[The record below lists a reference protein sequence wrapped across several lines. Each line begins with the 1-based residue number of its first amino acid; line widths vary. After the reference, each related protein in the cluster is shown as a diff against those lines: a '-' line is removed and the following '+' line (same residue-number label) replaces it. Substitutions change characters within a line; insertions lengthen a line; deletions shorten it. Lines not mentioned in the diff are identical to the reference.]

1 VIALDHK
8 NRKLMMNA
16 NLRVRVADVQKMTT
30 DIEAIVQGMN
40 GLVVKSEM
48 VNEISNQQVLP
59 YSNDSLLQLSVY
71 SATSFM
77 ELRVPSQYV
86 DSFLRLTADKSE
98 FILNRNLVLEDASF
112 QYLNNELHKR
122 NGAARQ
128 DLMRARGFVNEAE
141 EAIQVAT
148 FAARSARE
156 DVDRTVENFAIN
168 DRVKYPTITL
178 AILQPDK
185 IDHVVIAN
193 ISKQMS
199 PGYGLQLQ
207 DALHAGWEGFK
218 LMLIGI
224 VYVWPLWI
232 VGSIIWIG
240 IRRRNKTA
248 KPVKPVAL

>member
-1 VIALDHK
+1 
-8 NRKLMMNA
+8 
-16 NLRVRVADVQKMTT
+16 
-30 DIEAIVQGMN
+30 
-40 GLVVKSEM
+40 
-48 VNEISNQQVLP
+48 
-59 YSNDSLLQLSVY
+59 
-71 SATSFM
+71 
-77 ELRVPSQYV
+77 
-86 DSFLRLTADKSE
+86 
-98 FILNRNLVLEDASF
+98 
-112 QYLNNELHKR
+112 
-122 NGAARQ
+122 
-128 DLMRARGFVNEAE
+128 
-141 EAIQVAT
+141 
-148 FAARSARE
+148 
-156 DVDRTVENFAIN
+156 
-168 DRVKYPTITL
+168 L